1 MKLLTLRIE
10 SNLTKISIIIPTINE
25 ANNLPLLLSDLS
37 IIQKVGEIII
47 VDCGS
52 KDKTIDVAN
61 IYGAKVYKSKERNRG
76 LQLDL
81 GAKNSKGEWLIFL
94 HADTRLTNDWFIKIK
109 SVLKRDKNFIY
120 YFKFKLNDK
129 KKIYRVL
136 EILVNFRSRYLKQPY
151 GDQGLIIHKS
161 IYLKNNGFRKIP
173 LMEDVDFF
181 RRLKNKED
189 LKQLNLPI
197 FTSSRKWERTNIF
210 LQALKNWNFRRRWLK
225 GESTKSI
232 YSEYYKK

>member
-1 MKLLTLRIE
+1 M
-10 SNLTKISIIIPTINE
+10 SKISIIIPTINE

-37 IIQKVGEIII
+37 IIQKEGEILV

-52 KDKTIDVAN
+52 EDKTIDVAN

-76 LQLDL
+76 LQLDM

-94 HADTRLTNDWFIKIK
+94 HADTRLTHDWFTKIK
-109 SVLKRDKNFIY
+109 TVLKADKNYIY
-120 YFKFKLNDK
+120 YFKFRINN
-129 KKIYRVL
+129 KKILYRVL
-136 EILVNFRSRYLKQPY
+136 EILVNFRSQYFKQPY
-151 GDQGLIIHKS
+151 GDQGLIIHRS

-173 LMEDVDFF
+173 LMEDVDFL
-181 RRLKNKED
+181 RRLNNKKY

-232 YSEYYKK
+232 YSDYYKK

>member
-1 MKLLTLRIE
+1 MRIE

-37 IIQKVGEIII
+37 IIQKFGEIII

-61 IYGAKVYKSKERNRG
+61 IYGAKVYKSKKRNRG

-94 HADTRLTNDWFIKIK
+94 HADTRLTHDWFIKIK
-109 SVLKRDKNFIY
+109 SVFKEDKNFIY
-120 YFKFKLNDK
+120 NFKFKINNK

-136 EILVNFRSRYLKQPY
+136 EVLVNFRSRYLKQPY

-210 LQALKNWNFRRRWLK
+210 IQALKNWNFRRRWLK
-225 GESTKSI
+225 GESAKSI
-232 YSEYYKK
+232 YSDYYKK